1 MPAPVGLLVRGERS
15 GDPGEVATIR
25 AVVRRAF
32 GQEDEA
38 DLLDALRADPAWLPD
53 LALVAL
59 LGPAPGGPVVGHVAG
74 TRLDVGGGAAVAL
87 APLAVDPDH
96 QRRGVGSALVEAQLA
111 AARGLGERLVVVL
124 GDPAYYSRFGFRPA
138 RELGIT
144 GPYDDAGEAF
154 QALPLTD
161 GPLVS
166 GWATYAAPFGG

>member
-1 MPAPVGLLVRGERS
+1 MLATVDLLVRVERS
-15 GDPGEVATIR
+15 SDPAEVAAIR

-59 LGPAPGGPVVGHVAG
+59 LGPSPGGRVVGHVAG

-96 QRRGVGSALVEAQLA
+96 QRRGVGSALVQAQLA
-111 AARGLGERLVVVL
+111 AARGLGERLVVVV

-138 RELGIT
+138 RELGVT
-144 GPYDDAGEAF
+144 GPYDDAGDAF
-154 QALPLTD
+154 QALPLAG
-161 GPLVS
+161 GPAVS
-166 GWATYAAPFGG
+166 GWTTYAAPFGG